1 MKLSAAKALQEV
13 ETKESDVLRYIKFVE
28 LLEKLKS
35 HRNEIQHR
43 SAELVT
49 IEADLKFKNTTK
61 SLQEFL
67 LIRKEEYEKEKKA
80 LHVIMEEEVQDRIAA
95 ATITTTHKL
104 EQDPLLSQGQ
114 DSSVT
119 PQVAALLHIRLIF
132 QCVFTPHHV
141 IHHSRQQWDVFLSPI
156 GNPLPMDP
164 LLPCLPSSADWETYL
179 VSR

>member
-1 MKLSAAKALQEV
+1 MKLSAAEALQEV

-28 LLEKLKS
+28 LLEKLKL
-35 HRNEIQHR
+35 HRGEIQHR

-49 IEADLKFKNTTK
+49 IEADLKFKNTVK

-80 LHVIMEEEVQDRIAA
+80 LHVIMEEKVQDRIAA
-95 ATITTTHKL
+95 AAAATTTMHKL
-104 EQDPLLSQGQ
+104 EQDPLVTQGQ

-141 IHHSRQQWDVFLSPI
+141 IHHS
-156 GNPLPMDP
+156 
-164 LLPCLPSSADWETYL
+164 
-179 VSR
+179 

>member
-1 MKLSAAKALQEV
+1 MKLSAAEALQEV

-35 HRNEIQHR
+35 HRSEIQHR
-43 SAELVT
+43 SAELITV
-49 IEADLKFKNTTK
+49 EADLKFKNTTK

-67 LIRKEEYEKEKKA
+67 LLRKEEYEKEKKA

-95 ATITTTHKL
+95 ATTATQKL
-104 EQDPLLSQGQ
+104 EQDSLTQGRQ
-114 DSSVT
+114 DGSVT
-119 PQVAALLHIRLIF
+119 TQVAALLHIRL
-132 QCVFTPHHV
+132 VFLYGIILPPLLF
-141 IHHSRQQWDVFLSPI
+141 SRQQWDVFLSPI

-179 VSR
+179 APR